1 MSEVIQSIRVHTL
14 DLPLVK
20 EFVTSR
26 KRYHSLCF
34 CISEITTD
42 QGTVGYGE
50 SREAPQITGEIT
62 ESIAAVIEKKLA
74 PALKGMNP
82 FDIEQIHGVME
93 EQVYANWAAK
103 CAVDLALY
111 DLMGK
116 IVDLPACR
124 LLGGCGAQE
133 VETSKAVGLGDSEGV
148 LEEAVSLVKQGYSVL
163 KIKTGV
169 DPEGEI
175 KMIKDIRRAVGPEI
189 RLKLDANQGWNLR
202 EAVRV
207 ITAVEDC
214 NIEIVEQPL
223 PVWDMTGSARLRSL
237 VRPPIMLDEGI
248 KTPQDAIRIIETQAA
263 DMINIKLLKCGGL
276 YPAQAINSIA
286 ESAGLVCQIGS
297 LDTTV
302 GTAAATHLAMAK
314 KNIRYAELVGPTRL
328 KQDIATGLTVE
339 KGMVRVADGPGFG
352 ITVDKDMLK

>member
-1 MSEVIQSIRVHTL
+1 MSEVIQSVKVHTL

-26 KRYHSLCF
+26 KRYGSLCF
-34 CISEITTD
+34 CIAEVVTD
-42 QGTVGYGE
+42 QGTIGYGE
-50 SREAPQITGEIT
+50 SREAPQITGETT
-62 ESIAAVIEKKLA
+62 ESIASVIEKKLA

-82 FDIEQIHGVME
+82 FDIEQIHGLME
-93 EQVYANWAAK
+93 QQVCANWAAK

-111 DLMGK
+111 DIMGK
-116 IVDLPACR
+116 IANLPVCR
-124 LLGGCGAQE
+124 LLGGRSSKE
-133 VETSKAVGLGDSEGV
+133 VETSKAVGLGSTEGV
-148 LEEAVSLVKQGYSVL
+148 LDEAVSLVEQGYSTL

-175 KMIKDIRRAVGPEI
+175 RMIRDIRRAVGPKV

-207 ITAVEDC
+207 VTAVEDC
-214 NIEIVEQPL
+214 GIEVVEQPL
-223 PVWDMTGSARLRSL
+223 PAWDLSGSAQLRGL
-237 VRPPIMLDEGI
+237 IRPPIMLDEGV
-248 KTPQDAIRIIETQAA
+248 KTPQDAIRVIETQAA

-328 KQDIATGLTVE
+328 KRDYRHRPHG
-339 KGMVRVADGPGFG
+339 
-352 ITVDKDMLK
+352 